1 MSIPTPDRRR
11 RAFRRG
17 GLLAAL
23 AGAAL
28 LLPAGGAQ
36 AAIPGCSVHTP
47 DAHQVAGRTID
58 VDYLFSCNNSRIRY
72 VKVTL
77 NIRRHRG
84 GLPDEVKK
92 SYQFDNFQNPG
103 RAGINA
109 ALQWGPC
116 SRGQRYHGDITV
128 NATLNADQ
136 HATESRR
143 SVSITC
149 S

>member
-1 MSIPTPDRRR
+1 MSFITHKSLRRTVL
-11 RAFRRG
+11 
-17 GLLAAL
+17 GLAV

-28 LLPAGGAQ
+28 LVPAGGAQ
-36 AAIPGCSVHTP
+36 AAIPGCNVYAP
-47 DAHQVAGRTID
+47 DAHQTAGRTID
-58 VDYLFSCNNSRIRY
+58 VDYFFSCNNSRIRY

-77 NIRRHRG
+77 AIRRHRG

-92 SYQFDNFQNPG
+92 SYQFDNFRNPA

-116 SRGQRYHGDITV
+116 TRGQRYHGDMTV
-128 NATLNADQ
+128 NASLNADQ
-136 HATESRR
+136 QYTESKR